1 MKETLG
7 PLLMLHVPLAQSV
20 KVQTECFG
28 LVRFKISP
36 HKFLLDKTVQTGNSL
51 KKFTSARIFQTS
63 NCQSVE
69 MEYLHMFN
77 TLPLGGYK
85 SFSCILLIQF
95 QFTFMFFV
103 NTSFG
108 FQQHL
113 NIAKGDA
120 SVSLHNNYCL
130 RQQHCGLAVRNC
142 IICEPFLFCYSEFVK
157 KIRLNLLQGTEKK

>member
-1 MKETLG
+1 
-7 PLLMLHVPLAQSV
+7 
-20 KVQTECFG
+20 
-28 LVRFKISP
+28 
-36 HKFLLDKTVQTGNSL
+36 
-51 KKFTSARIFQTS
+51 
-63 NCQSVE
+63 
-69 MEYLHMFN
+69 MFN

-157 KIRLNLLQGTEKK
+157 KIRLNLLQGTEKKRKVLLLFYFSDFFSQGFCLISVVRHLVRLLRKFTHHLNKVLNEKKYWFVKL